1 MINLGLFALGA
12 NVAGAEDF
20 ILKAEDLSTSS
31 SIKWTEID
39 SSQYDPNDKN
49 MIKVD
54 LSSGKSQYFAYTY
67 TKPEGGT
74 VYDTRQEG
82 KDGALTGDVTADF
95 IGISSTVNGG
105 ALNNTANNDLIIRGN
120 FINNETTGRL
130 GGAVQNNGRITIIG
144 DYINNVVHGYGGALR
159 NDGSVGSITGNFIGN
174 KGIKHNGP
182 ACGGALYFN
191 QPNAPKMDSITGYF
205 INNYLENT
213 MDDDVANDP
222 DKADTVYSKGGALDF
237 FTFSVG
243 KITGVFINNT
253 INAQGFGYGSAI
265 NAGNTQ
271 IDEIKGIFIN
281 NIAKGNRQAGAALY
295 FYSKDNGTMKVGSI
309 EADFYNNGSYS
320 ANGAALG
327 GALYAADH
335 VEIGSIIGNFTNNY
349 AQSEAGLAIGGAIYN
364 NSNSSI
370 GSITGNFSNNYAQSE
385 ASSAEGG
392 VIYNNPNSSI
402 GSIIGN
408 FTNNF
413 TKSQRDNSSYYGAT
427 GGAIYNVSSTI
438 GNILGNFAG
447 NYAENSV
454 GKSSSAGGAIY
465 NRDSAKIGNI
475 QGNFENNYAL
485 SEDTIAQGG
494 AIYNSNSA
502 SIDNITGNFSNNS
515 ANSQNGI
522 TQGGAIYNYASS
534 IDNIIGNFSNNS
546 TKSKNGITG
555 GGTISNFSSSISY
568 IQSNFDKNYAISE
581 KSSAY
586 GGVIYNNNSTID
598 NIIGDFTNN
607 FAQGNN
613 NNASQIGA
621 AGGAIYNYNSTIGDI
636 TGNFVNNY
644 AKNTVG
650 TSGVDGGAIFNSY
663 SAKIGNIKGNFENN
677 HIYSKNGSTYG
688 GGISGAKS
696 AAIKNIVGNFTN
708 NYAKSESNSAD
719 GGAIALLISAKIN
732 SITGDF
738 IKNYASAGARASGG
752 AINNNSLAIIGDI
765 IGNFT
770 QNHAESTGGSSAA
783 RGGAILNFGST
794 SKLNGDFTN
803 NNALTNGTFAI
814 GGAIANMYKDS
825 SVYGSIPILSGN
837 FSGNFAQTTGTGS
850 DAFAQGGAIYNA
862 SNIDDIK
869 SSTFSNNFVS
879 GASEQTDGG
888 AIWNNG
894 TIGFSGVNVFQN
906 NYKIVNGEKTANDIY
921 NSGTINVAENGSIT
935 LNGGV
940 TGNGAINLAQ
950 NATLN
955 INDASVS
962 DNTLTLEKDA
972 ALAFNVNEINTADTV
987 QSGGKIDSDIKLNA
1001 DANLKVSTYVEHGS
1015 EAGEGSYTFANSV
1028 DTANGQWKLTTTIYN
1043 SLYNYDTNLNDENN
1057 TLNFTFKKKNATEI
1071 AQDFGTDKETAEE
1084 ILALTGGT
1092 SDNEQFNQISKA
1104 VNQKAQAGD
1113 QNLPNE
1119 LNDLNDNTQG
1129 NLEAARSVNDILGK
1143 NIANRLNIRQNH
1155 NVYGLSGGDFSEYE
1169 PEIWANVLYQ
1179 KAENSGAFD
1188 YTADTK
1194 GLITA
1199 IDGKAGKNLTVG
1211 IGYAYQQTDLDSG
1224 SKSIDI
1230 DTHSVF
1236 GYAEYLKNHWF
1247 ANGLV
1252 SYNMSS
1258 NNQTKQ
1264 AFGVNIS
1271 GDYDTDVLGTQLMA
1285 GREFYGCTENH
1296 ILRLRPQAGL
1306 RYYKINQ
1313 DGYTDSA
1320 GMNYNSTDSDV
1331 VTGVF
1336 GVEISDNTD
1345 YRGTK
1350 IMPKAFINATYDL
1363 KNDDSSMLVKLPNGT
1378 AYNVSQESNGKFG
1391 IEAGVGVEMAVT
1403 DNAKVGVSYEYDWR
1417 DDYSAHTGLLNLKYA
1432 F

>member
-1 MINLGLFALGA
+1 MRYTRTAQGLLNAQYRSVLKKCLMINLGLFALGA

-20 ILKAEDLSTSS
+20 ILKAEDLSTSKN
-31 SIKWTEID
+31 ITWKEISAAEYKSD
-39 SSQYDPNDKN
+39 NPNMLKVELSADKT
-49 MIKVD
+49 
-54 LSSGKSQYFAYTY
+54 QYFEYTY
-67 TKPEGGT
+67 TQPEGGK
-74 VYDTRQEG
+74 VYNTHKDG
-82 KDGALTGDVTADF
+82 KEGALTGDITADF
-95 IGISSTVNGG
+95 KDSTSGALSNAAGNTLNITGDFLNNQIDNIGSDNWGGAVYNEGTLSIKGDMINNHIVRNGDVYGGAIYNVSNNANIKEIIGNYIGNYLVSNSSHAYGGAIFNYNKAKIGKIEGKFIGNCAIGNLGENNILGAGGGAIVNLGSTIKSITGEFINNYTQNASGQSDASGGAIVNSGANGVIGSIEAVFINNYSTSLDGRVRGGAIFNSTDSHIGDIKGKFSGNHLWSKTESGGGAVLNIKATMDNIYADFTNNYVYSEGCSYGG
-105 ALNNTANNDLIIRGN
+105 ALANLKSVDTYDGEIRIKDVVGN
-120 FINNETTGRL
+120 FINNYAEAKNSWSE
-130 GGAVQNNGRITIIG
+130 GGAIYNSSAKMEN
-144 DYINNVVHGYGGALR
+144 
-159 NDGSVGSITGNFIGN
+159 ITGNFIN
-174 KGIKHNGP
+174 NYAEAKNSY
-182 ACGGALYFN
+182 ALGGAIYN
-191 QPNAPKMDSITGYF
+191 ESATIKNITGYF
-205 INNYLENT
+205 TGNYVKSV
-213 MDDDVANDP
+213 DGDVRSGAIYNQYAKMGDIT
-222 DKADTVYSKGGALDF
+222 ADFTGNYALSETNMSNGGAVVNLM
-237 FTFSVG
+237 S
-243 KITGVFINNT
+243 T
-253 INAQGFGYGSAI
+253 INK
-265 NAGNTQ
+265 
-271 IDEIKGIFIN
+271 IK
-281 NIAKGNRQAGAALY
+281 
-295 FYSKDNGTMKVGSI
+295 
-309 EADFYNNGSYS
+309 
-320 ANGAALG
+320 
-327 GALYAADH
+327 
-335 VEIGSIIGNFTNNY
+335 GNFTNNY
-349 AQSEAGLAIGGAIYN
+349 ALSGGRASGGAVN
-364 NSNSSI
+364 NSSGII
-370 GSITGNFSNNYAQSE
+370 GSITGDF
-385 ASSAEGG
+385 
-392 VIYNNPNSSI
+392 
-402 GSIIGN
+402 
-408 FTNNF
+408 
-413 TKSQRDNSSYYGAT
+413 D
-427 GGAIYNVSSTI
+427 
-438 GNILGNFAG
+438 G
-447 NYAENSV
+447 NYAE
-454 GKSSSAGGAIY
+454 
-465 NRDSAKIGNI
+465 
-475 QGNFENNYAL
+475 
-485 SEDTIAQGG
+485 
-494 AIYNSNSA
+494 SN
-502 SIDNITGNFSNNS
+502 
-515 ANSQNGI
+515 
-522 TQGGAIYNYASS
+522 
-534 IDNIIGNFSNNS
+534 
-546 TKSKNGITG
+546 
-555 GGTISNFSSSISY
+555 
-568 IQSNFDKNYAISE
+568 
-581 KSSAY
+581 
-586 GGVIYNNNSTID
+586 GGV
-598 NIIGDFTNN
+598 
-607 FAQGNN
+607 A
-613 NNASQIGA
+613 
-621 AGGAIYNYNSTIGDI
+621 
-636 TGNFVNNY
+636 
-644 AKNTVG
+644 
-650 TSGVDGGAIFNSY
+650 
-663 SAKIGNIKGNFENN
+663 
-677 HIYSKNGSTYG
+677 
-688 GGISGAKS
+688 
-696 AAIKNIVGNFTN
+696 
-708 NYAKSESNSAD
+708 
-719 GGAIALLISAKIN
+719 
-732 SITGDF
+732 
-738 IKNYASAGARASGG
+738 
-752 AINNNSLAIIGDI
+752 
-765 IGNFT
+765 
-770 QNHAESTGGSSAA
+770 AA
-783 RGGAILNFGST
+783 RGGALLSFGDITNLTANFS
-794 SKLNGDFTN
+794 N
-803 NNALTNGTFAI
+803 NHALTNGTFAI
-814 GGAIANMYKDS
+814 GGAVANMFDS
-825 SVYGSIPILSGN
+825 SLQHGITTLSGN
-837 FSGNFAQTTGTGS
+837 FSNNFAQTTGAGNN
-850 DAFAQGGAIYNA
+850 AYAQGGAIYNA

-955 INDASVS
+955 INDATVS

-1071 AQDFGTDKETAEE
+1071 AQDFGTDKETADE

-1194 GLITA
+1194 GLIAA

-1336 GVEISDNTD
+1336 GAEISDNTD
-1345 YRGTK
+1345 YHGAK

-1363 KNDDSSMLVKLPNGT
+1363 QNDDSSMLVKLPNGT